1 MRVPGRS
8 VGAMVAAAALATSV
22 LAAGSARAIMSGAE
36 SRLAP
41 SSDPDY
47 AAGRDAFEREDW
59 PAAIGH
65 LTIVL
70 TNRPWHDN
78 ANTMVAFARRKL
90 GNYDLAFEHYA
101 RALEQNPRHRG
112 ALEYLG
118 EAYLDLGRHDEAR
131 ATLLRLAEVCDLV
144 VMAFDNQGWKSGCEE
159 LIDLKAGFAQR
170 GVPLPVGDGP

>member
-1 MRVPGRS
+1 MRWAGWS
-8 VGAMVAAAALATSV
+8 VAAV
-22 LAAGSARAIMSGAE
+22 LAALVASSVAGGPALAIMSGAE

-47 AAGRDAFEREDW
+47 AAGRAAFEREDW
-59 PAAIGH
+59 PGAIGH

-70 TNRPWHDN
+70 TSRPWHDN
-78 ANTMVAFARRKL
+78 ANTMIAFAWRKL

-101 RALEQNPRHRG
+101 RALQQNPRHRG
-112 ALEYLG
+112 ALEYMG

-144 VMAFDNQGWKSGCEE
+144 VMAFDNRGWNSGCDE
-159 LIDLKAGFAQR
+159 LIELKAGFALR
-170 GVPLPVGDGP
+170 GVALPDGGS

>member
-1 MRVPGRS
+1 MRWASLS
-8 VGAMVAAAALATSV
+8 VVAALVAAAVAPAVAVRPAL
-22 LAAGSARAIMSGAE
+22 AIMSGAE

-47 AAGRDAFEREDW
+47 VAGRDAFEREDW

-70 TNRPWHDN
+70 TSRPWHDN
-78 ANTMVAFARRKL
+78 ANTMIAFAWRKL
-90 GNYDLAFEHYA
+90 GDYDLAFEHYA

-159 LIDLKAGFAQR
+159 LIDLKAGFALR
-170 GVPLPVGDGP
+170 GVPLPVSDGP

>member
-1 MRVPGRS
+1 MRWAASLS
-8 VGAMVAAAALATSV
+8 VVAALVAAAVAPAVAVRPAL
-22 LAAGSARAIMSGAE
+22 AIMSGAE

-70 TNRPWHDN
+70 TSRPWHDN
-78 ANTMVAFARRKL
+78 ANTMIAFAWRKL
-90 GNYDLAFEHYA
+90 GDYDLAFEHYA
-101 RALEQNPRHRG
+101 RALQQNPRHRG

-144 VMAFDNQGWKSGCEE
+144 VMAFDNQGWKSGREE
-159 LIDLKAGFAQR
+159 LIDLKAGFAQH
-170 GVPLPVGDGP
+170 GVPLPVSDGP